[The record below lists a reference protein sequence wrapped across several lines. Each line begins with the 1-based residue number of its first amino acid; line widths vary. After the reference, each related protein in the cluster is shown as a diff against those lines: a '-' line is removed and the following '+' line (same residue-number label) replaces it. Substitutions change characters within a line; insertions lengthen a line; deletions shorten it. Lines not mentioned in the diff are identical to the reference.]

1 MRRTLISI
9 CVLQAFSPFTWAEVA
24 PTEQT
29 SLELQA
35 ITVTGTADY
44 ETAQGPEIG
53 RAHV

>member
-29 SLELQA
+29 SLESA
-35 ITVTGTADY
+35 SDHCVTGT
-44 ETAQGPEIG
+44 GG
-53 RAHV
+53 L